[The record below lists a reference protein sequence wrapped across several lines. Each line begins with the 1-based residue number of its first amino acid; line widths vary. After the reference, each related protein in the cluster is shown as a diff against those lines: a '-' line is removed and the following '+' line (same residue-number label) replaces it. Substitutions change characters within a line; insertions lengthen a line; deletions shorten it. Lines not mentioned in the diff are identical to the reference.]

1 MDKTIWEHCNRCSGK
16 KKHEVLYHKEIKWS
30 EDLSEDFSING
41 SDIYDLLQCLGC
53 ESVQLRHKSWFS
65 EDFDPKTGQPE
76 ITIRKYPPPTFR
88 TSPSW
93 LTDLMLS
100 DIDESIEG
108 FILEIYIAL
117 QNNAPRLAVL
127 GIRALLETIMI
138 DKIGDKGTFGANV
151 NAFEEEGF
159 ISKKQKEVLEPILEA
174 GHAAMHRGYKP
185 NKNEV
190 VRLMD
195 VTENIIETIYV
206 NEQKIKGL
214 SDKIPPKKRKIKKG

>member
-1 MDKTIWEHCNRCSGK
+1 MDKVIWEHCNHCSGK

-30 EDLSEDFSING
+30 ENLSEDFSIDG
-41 SDIYDLLQCLGC
+41 SNIYDLLQCLGC
-53 ESVQLRHKSWFS
+53 ESVQLRHQSWFS
-65 EDFDPKTGQPE
+65 EDCDPRTGRPE
-76 ITIRKYPPPTFR
+76 VTIRQYPPPTFR
-88 TSPSW
+88 PSPSW
-93 LTDLMLS
+93 LSDLLLS
-100 DIDESIEG
+100 NIDESIEG

-138 DKIGDKGTFGANV
+138 DKIGDQGTFVENV
-151 NAFEEEGF
+151 NVFEKEGF

-190 VRLMD
+190 ARLMD

-206 NEQKIKGL
+206 NEQRIKGL
-214 SDKIPPKKRKIKKG
+214 SDKIPPKKRRAKKG